1 MCAFVNLVMNLEYDD
16 TMISRN
22 DDDANL
28 EVIIRSRA
36 NLVEYNDIVI
46 CESRSDYETY
56 ANLVEYYETYANL
69 EGPCANLVRLVEIF
83 CVPLTTSRP
92 CAKLAHA
99 KITRSPRI

>member
-1 MCAFVNLVMNLEYDD
+1 MCAFVNLVMNLVYDD

-46 CESRSDYETY
+46 CES
-56 ANLVEYYETYANL
+56 
-69 EGPCANLVRLVEIF
+69 
-83 CVPLTTSRP
+83 SRV
-92 CAKLAHA
+92 L
-99 KITRSPRI
+99 

>member
-1 MCAFVNLVMNLEYDD
+1 MCAFVNLVMNLVYYD

-28 EVIIRSRA
+28 EVFIRSRV

-46 CESRSDYETY
+46 CESRSD
-56 ANLVEYYETYANL
+56 YETYANL

-99 KITRSPRI
+99 